1 MSIVDNLNE
10 EQKMPVL
17 CTEGAVLVT
26 AGAGSGK
33 TRLLT
38 HRIAYLIKEKGVKPY
53 NILAITFTNKAAREM
68 KDRVSR
74 MVDCGEEIWV
84 STFHSLC
91 VTILRR
97 FIDKFEGFNKNFTIY
112 SDVEQGRIL
121 RDIYKEMSIDDET
134 IKKSIEYHIGNIK
147 NTNANPQDYV
157 NTVSGYVSGDKI
169 LEVYQKY
176 QDTLRKN
183 NALDFDDLLVFTYRL
198 LTKFSDVREYYQDKF
213 HYIHVDEFQDTN
225 TIQYEIVRIL
235 AGKWGNILVVG
246 DEDQCIYGW
255 RGANIQN
262 IMDFRRDFPQA
273 HIFKVQQ
280 NYRSTKKILDVANKV
295 IDNNSQR
302 LKKTLWTE
310 NCEGTEVRYF
320 VGSSDRDEADFITR
334 TIRDLVAKEGYSYSD
349 IAVLM
354 RLTAPSRLLEQYML
368 SYNIPYKMLGGF
380 KFFERVEIK
389 NVIGYLRAIV
399 NPRDNDSILRIINF
413 PRRGIGE
420 SSIDKLKEYSQGGS
434 ILNVILNY
442 QMYDFGTVL
451 KKKLAD
457 FTALYLDL
465 REKSEGMPLSEFV
478 DYLIKTSGIDASFDV
493 SNDEEYNKKQN
504 VLEFSNAVKEFEES
518 NQNATIS
525 EYLESI
531 TLVSD
536 IDSVDDD
543 QDYCLLSTIHA
554 VKGLEFKVVFVVAME
569 ESIFPITRGGERPS
583 DIEEERRLAYVAVTR
598 AEEKLY
604 LTRSRQRFMYNEV
617 KYMEP
622 SRFLKEMGFTEVSRR
637 NISTNI
643 YNDADDAMPYTTKKV
658 DTTLTIQKLINNRL
672 NDQKKDFSA
681 YTIGTQ
687 VLHPKFGVGVITD
700 DKGLSSNKMVTIDFG
715 GMGCK
720 TLSLEYA
727 PLQVLKRK
735 GE

>member
-1 MSIVDNLNE
+1 MSIVDNLNQ
-10 EQKMPVL
+10 EQKEPVL

-38 HRIAYLIKEKGVKPY
+38 HRIAYLIQEKGVAPY

-68 KDRVSR
+68 KERVSK
-74 MVDCGEEIWV
+74 MVDCGAEIWV

-97 FIDKFEGFNKNFTIY
+97 FIGKIEGFTQNFTIY
-112 SDVEQGRIL
+112 ADAEQGRVL
-121 RDIYKEMSIDDET
+121 KDIFKSMGIEDDET
-134 IKKSIEYHIGNIK
+134 KRSIQFHIGNIK
-147 NTNANPQDYV
+147 NTNADPMEYCGRA
-157 NTVSGYVSGDKI
+157 SGYISEKI
-169 LEVYQKY
+169 IYTAYTQYQA
-176 QDTLRKN
+176 TLKQN
-183 NALDFDDLLVFTYRL
+183 NALDFDDLLVFTYNL
-198 LTKFSDVREYYQDKF
+198 LRKNADVREYYQDKF
-213 HYIHVDEFQDTN
+213 RYIHVDEFQDTN

-262 IMDFRRDFPQA
+262 IMDFRRDFPNA
-273 HIFKVQQ
+273 HIYKLQQ

-310 NCEGTEVRYF
+310 NQEGCEVKYYI
-320 VGSSDRDEADFITR
+320 GSSDRDEADFVTR
-334 TIRDLVAKEGYSYSD
+334 SIRDLVLKEGYKYSD

-380 KFFERVEIK
+380 RFFERVEIK
-389 NVIGYLRAIV
+389 NVVGYLRAIV
-399 NPRDNDSILRIINF
+399 NPRDNDSVLRIINY
-413 PRRGIGE
+413 PKRGIGDT
-420 SSIDKLKEYSQGGS
+420 SIDQIKAYAGGGS
-434 ILNVILNY
+434 LLNVILHYN
-442 QMYDFGTVL
+442 QFSFSAGL
-451 KKKLAD
+451 RRKLAD
-457 FTALYLDL
+457 FVELYLDL
-465 REKSEGMPLSEFV
+465 REKSEEMGLSEFAS
-478 DYLIKTSGIDASFDV
+478 YLVEKVGFEEAFDMD
-493 SNDEEYNKKQN
+493 NDEEYNKMQN
-504 VLEFSNAVKEFEES
+504 IREFCNAVKDFEES
-518 NQNATIS
+518 NPNATLS

-536 IDSVDDD
+536 IDSVGEEEE
-543 QDYCLLSTIHA
+543 YCLLSTIHA
-554 VKGLEFKVVFVVAME
+554 VKGLEFKVVFVIAME
-569 ESIFPITRGGERPS
+569 EGLFPITRGGERPS

-598 AEEKLY
+598 AEERLY

-617 KYMEP
+617 KYKEP
-622 SRFLKEMGFTEVSRR
+622 SRFLKEMGFVEMNRKNVENMVDVGRET
-637 NISTNI
+637 
-643 YNDADDAMPYTTKKV
+643 YPTKKV
-658 DTTLTIQKLINNRL
+658 DTSHSIKQLINHRVNE
-672 NDQKKDFSA
+672 QKKDFSG
-681 YTIGTQ
+681 YICGVQ
-687 VLHPKFGVGVITD
+687 VLHPKFGFGTIID
-700 DKGLSSNKMVTIDFG
+700 DSGLATNKMVTIDFG
-715 GMGCK
+715 GVGCK

-727 PLQVLKRK
+727 PLQIIKRK

>member
-1 MSIVDNLNE
+1 MSIVDNLNQ
-10 EQKMPVL
+10 EQREPVL

-38 HRIAYLIKEKGVKPY
+38 HRIAYLIQEKGVAPY

-68 KDRVSR
+68 KERVSR
-74 MVDCGEEIWV
+74 MIDCGAEIWV

-97 FIDKFEGFNKNFTIY
+97 FIGKIAGFTKNFTIY
-112 SDVEQGRIL
+112 ADAEQSRVL
-121 RDIYKEMSIDDET
+121 KDIFKSMGIEDDET
-134 IKKSIEYHIGNIK
+134 KRSIQYHIGNIK
-147 NTNANPQDYV
+147 NTNADPNDYCK
-157 NTVSGYVSGDKI
+157 SMCGGYLSEKVM
-169 LEVYQKY
+169 LAAYTKY
-176 QDTLRKN
+176 QDTLKQN
-183 NALDFDDLLVFTYRL
+183 NALDFDDLLVFTYKL
-198 LTKFSDVREYYQDKF
+198 LRENADVREYYQDKF
-213 HYIHVDEFQDTN
+213 RYIHVDEFQDTN
-225 TIQYEIVRIL
+225 TIQYDIVRVL

-262 IMDFRRDFPQA
+262 IMDFRRDFPNA
-273 HIFKVQQ
+273 HIFKLQQ

-310 NCEGTEVRYF
+310 NQEGCEVKYYI
-320 VGSSDRDEADFITR
+320 GSSDRDEADFVTR
-334 TIRDLVAKEGYSYSD
+334 TIRDLVLKEGMRYSD

-380 KFFERVEIK
+380 RFFERVEIK
-389 NVIGYLRAIV
+389 NVVGYLRAIV
-399 NPRDNDSILRIINF
+399 NPRDNDSILRIINY
-413 PRRGIGE
+413 PKRGIGE
-420 SSIDKLKEYSQGGS
+420 NSIEQIKQYAGS
-434 ILNVILNY
+434 GSLLNVILNY
-442 QMYDFGTVL
+442 NQYPFAAGL

-457 FTALYLDL
+457 FAELYLDL
-465 REKSEGMPLSEFV
+465 RETSEEMGLSEFANYMV
-478 DYLIKTSGIDASFDV
+478 DKVGFEQSFDMD
-493 SNDEEYNKKQN
+493 NDEEYNKMQN
-504 VLEFSNAVKEFEES
+504 IREFCNAVKDFEES
-518 NQNATIS
+518 NPESGLS

-536 IDSVDDD
+536 IDSVGEEE
-543 QDYCLLSTIHA
+543 DYCLLSTIHA
-554 VKGLEFKVVFVVAME
+554 VKGLEFKVVFVIAME
-569 ESIFPITRGGERPS
+569 EGLFPITRGGERPS

-598 AEEKLY
+598 AEERLY

-617 KYMEP
+617 KYKDP
-622 SRFLKEMGFTEVSRR
+622 SRFLKEMGFEEMNRR
-637 NISTNI
+637 NL
-643 YNDADDAMPYTTKKV
+643 DAMVDVGVDPYPTKKV
-658 DTTLTIQKLINNRL
+658 GSTQSIKQLINNRVSE
-672 NDQKKDFSA
+672 QKKDFSG
-681 YTIGTQ
+681 YIRGIQ
-687 VLHPKFGVGVITD
+687 VLHPKFGVGTIID
-700 DKGLSSNKMVTIDFG
+700 DSGLISNKMVTIDFG

-727 PLQVLKRK
+727 PLQILKRK

>member
-10 EQKMPVL
+10 EQKQPVL
-17 CTEGAVLVT
+17 ATEGAVLVT

-38 HRIAYLIKEKGVKPY
+38 HRIAYLIQEKGVKPY

-74 MVDCGEEIWV
+74 MIDCGAEIWV

-91 VTILRR
+91 VTMLRR
-97 FIDKFEGFNKNFTIY
+97 FIDKFNGFNKNFTIY
-112 SDVEQGRIL
+112 SDVEQKRVL
-121 RDIYKEMSIDDET
+121 KEIYKEMNIEDDG
-134 IKKSIEYHIGNIK
+134 IKCSIEYHIGNIK
-147 NTNANPQDYV
+147 NTNAVPKDYV
-157 NTVSGYVSGDKI
+157 NTLGAYVNGDTV
-169 LEVYQKY
+169 LDVYNKY
-176 QDTLRKN
+176 QNTLRAN
-183 NALDFDDLLVFTYRL
+183 NALDFDDLLVFTYKL
-198 LTKFSDVREYYQDKF
+198 LSQFADVREYYQDKF

-225 TIQYEIVRIL
+225 TIQYEIVRLL

-262 IMDFRRDFPQA
+262 IMDFRHDFPNA
-273 HIFKVQQ
+273 KVYKLQQ
-280 NYRSTKKILDVANKV
+280 NYRSTKRILEVANKV
-295 IDNNSQR
+295 IDNNTQR

-310 NCEGTEVRYF
+310 NQEGTEVRYF
-320 VGSSDRDEADFITR
+320 IGSSDRDEADFVAR
-334 TIRDLVAKEGYSYSD
+334 TIRDLVLKNGYKYSD

-368 SYNIPYKMLGGF
+368 SYDIPYKMLGGF

-413 PRRGIGE
+413 PRRGIGDT
-420 SSIDKLKEYSQGGS
+420 SIEKIKEYSKGGS
-434 ILNVILNY
+434 LLNVILNY
-442 QMYDFGTVL
+442 SMYDFAPAL

-465 REKSEGMPLSEFV
+465 REQQEALGLNAFV
-478 DYLIKTSGIDASFDV
+478 EYLIKTVGFENYFDP
-493 SNDEEYNKKQN
+493 SNDEEYNKMQN
-504 VLEFSNAVKEFEES
+504 IREFANAVKEFEES
-518 NQNATIS
+518 NPDATLAD
-525 EYLESI
+525 YLESI

-536 IDSVDDD
+536 IDSVGEEE
-543 QDYCLLSTIHA
+543 DYCLLSTIHA
-554 VKGLEFKVVFVVAME
+554 VKGLEFKVVFVIAME
-569 ESIFPITRGGERPS
+569 EGLFPINRGGERPS

-604 LTRSRQRFMYNEV
+604 LTRSRQRFMYNEI
-617 KYMEP
+617 KYKDA
-622 SRFLKEMGFTEVSRR
+622 SRFLKEMGFEEMNKK
-637 NISTNI
+637 NI
-643 YNDADDAMPYTTKKV
+643 DAYVDVGREEYPTKKV
-658 DTTLTIQKLINNRL
+658 DTSQTIQSLINNRI
-672 NDQKKDFSA
+672 NDQKKDLSA
-681 YTIGTQ
+681 YTAGIQ
-687 VLHPKFGVGVITD
+687 VLHPKFGVGVIVD
-700 DKGLSSNKMVTIDFG
+700 DSCLQTHKMVKIDFG
-715 GMGCK
+715 GMGYK

-727 PLQVLKRK
+727 PLQIIKRK

>member
-10 EQKMPVL
+10 EQKQPVL
-17 CTEGAVLVT
+17 CSEGAVLVT

-38 HRIAYLIKEKGVKPY
+38 HRIAYLIEEKGVRPY

-68 KDRVSR
+68 KDRVGR
-74 MVDCGEEIWV
+74 MIDCGSDIWV

-112 SDVEQGRIL
+112 SDMEQNRVL
-121 RDIYKEMSIDDET
+121 KDIYKELNIDDEET
-134 IKKSIEYHIGNIK
+134 KRSIEYHIGNIK
-147 NTNANPQDYV
+147 NTNANVVEYV
-157 NTVSGYVSGDKI
+157 NNLGVYVKGDLVLK
-169 LEVYQKY
+169 VYQKY
-176 QDTLRKN
+176 QNALKRS
-183 NALDFDDLLVFTYRL
+183 NALDFDDLLVFTYKL
-198 LTKFSDVREYYQDKF
+198 LRDNADVREYYQDKF

-225 TIQYEIVRIL
+225 TIQYDIVRML

-246 DEDQCIYGW
+246 DEDQCIYGR

-262 IMDFRRDFPQA
+262 IMDFRRDFPNA
-273 HIFKVQQ
+273 KVFKLQQ
-280 NYRSTKKILDVANKV
+280 NYRSTKSILEVANKV

-310 NCEGTEVRYF
+310 NQEGTKVKYF
-320 VGSSDRDEADFITR
+320 VGSSDRDEADFVTR
-334 TIRDLVAKEGYSYSD
+334 TIRDLVLKEGYKYSD

-368 SYNIPYKMLGGF
+368 SYDIPYKMLGGF
-380 KFFERVEIK
+380 RFFERAEIK

-399 NPRDNDSILRIINF
+399 NPRDNDSILRIINY

-420 SSIDKLKEYSQGGS
+420 SSIEKIKEISKGGS
-434 ILNVILNY
+434 LLNVILNY
-442 QMYDFGTVL
+442 HMYDFGAAL
-451 KKKLAD
+451 KKKLAE
-457 FTALYLDL
+457 FSELYLDL
-465 REKSEGMPLSEFV
+465 REQNEALSLSEFV
-478 DYLIKTSGIDASFDV
+478 EYMIKKVGFEASFDL
-493 SNDEEYNKKQN
+493 SNDEEYNKMQN
-504 VLEFSNAVKEFEES
+504 IREFCNAVNDFEES
-518 NQNATIS
+518 NPDATLS
-525 EYLESI
+525 DYLESI

-536 IDSVDDD
+536 IDSVGEEEE
-543 QDYCLLSTIHA
+543 YCLLSTIHA
-554 VKGLEFKVVFVVAME
+554 VKGLEFKIVFVIAME
-569 ESIFPITRGGERPS
+569 EGLFPIVRGGERPS

-617 KYMEP
+617 KYKDA
-622 SRFLKEMGFTEVSRR
+622 SRFLKEMGFEEMNLKNLDKMVDVGKEV
-637 NISTNI
+637 
-643 YNDADDAMPYTTKKV
+643 YPTKKV
-658 DTTLTIQKLINNRL
+658 DTTQSIQSLMNKKLTNQ
-672 NDQKKDFSA
+672 QKDFSE
-681 YTIGTQ
+681 YKKGQQ
-687 VLHPKFGVGVITD
+687 VLHPKFGVGVIVD
-700 DKGLSSNKMVTIDFG
+700 DSCLRTNKMVTIDFG
-715 GMGCK
+715 GMGHK

-727 PLQVLKRK
+727 PLQLLKRK

>member
-10 EQKMPVL
+10 EQKLPVL
-17 CTEGAVLVT
+17 CSEGAVLVT

-38 HRIAYLIKEKGVKPY
+38 HRIAYLIQEKGVQPY

-74 MVDCGEEIWV
+74 MVDCGSEIWV

-112 SDVEQGRIL
+112 SDIEQNRVL
-121 RDIYKEMSIDDET
+121 KDIFREMGIEDDET
-134 IKKSIEYHIGNIK
+134 KKSITYHIGNIK
-147 NTNANPQDYV
+147 NINAVPNDYASSL
-157 NTVSGYVSGDKI
+157 SGYVSGQKV
-169 LEVYQKY
+169 LEAYNKY
-176 QDTLRKN
+176 QHTLKAN
-183 NALDFDDLLVFTYRL
+183 NALDFDDLLVFTYNL
-198 LTKFSDVREYYQDKF
+198 LHQFADVREYYQDKF

-225 TIQYEIVRIL
+225 TIQYDIVRLL

-262 IMDFRRDFPQA
+262 IMDFRRDFPNA
-273 HIFKVQQ
+273 KVFKLQQ
-280 NYRSTKKILDVANKV
+280 NYRSTKKILEVANKV

-310 NCEGTEVRYF
+310 NQEGTEVRYF
-320 VGSSDRDEADFITR
+320 IGSSDRDEADFITR
-334 TIRDLVAKEGYSYSD
+334 TIRDLVLKEGYKYSD

-368 SYNIPYKMLGGF
+368 SYDIPYKMLGGF
-380 KFFERVEIK
+380 RFFERLEIK
-389 NVIGYLRAIV
+389 NVVGYLRAIV

-413 PRRGIGE
+413 PRRGIGDT
-420 SSIDKLKEYSQGGS
+420 SIEKIKEYSRGGS
-434 ILNVILNY
+434 LLNVILNY
-442 QMYDFGTVL
+442 NMYSFGGAL
-451 KKKLAD
+451 KKKLGE
-457 FTALYLDL
+457 FVELYLDL
-465 REKSEGMPLSEFV
+465 REKSEQMGLTEFV
-478 DYLIKTSGIDASFDV
+478 EYMIKTVGFENYFDAN
-493 SNDEEYNKKQN
+493 NDEEYNKMQN
-504 VLEFSNAVKEFEES
+504 IREFANAVKDFDES
-518 NQNATIS
+518 NKDATLAS
-525 EYLESI
+525 YLESI

-536 IDSVDDD
+536 IDSVDGEEE
-543 QDYCLLSTIHA
+543 YCLLSTIHA

-569 ESIFPITRGGERPS
+569 EGLFPITRGGERPS

-617 KYMEP
+617 KYKEA
-622 SRFLKEMGFTEVSRR
+622 SRFLKEMGFEEMNRK
-637 NISTNI
+637 NI
-643 YNDADDAMPYTTKKV
+643 DAYVNVGREEYPTKKV
-658 DTTLTIQKLINNRL
+658 DTSQSIQKLINNRIS
-672 NDQKKDFSA
+672 DQKKDFST
-681 YTIGTQ
+681 YTRGVQ
-687 VLHPKFGVGVITD
+687 VLHPKFGLGVIVD
-700 DKGLSSNKMVTIDFG
+700 DTSLRTNKMVTIDFG
-715 GMGCK
+715 GMGRK

-727 PLQVLKRK
+727 PLQVLKQK